1 MFDQASD
8 VPRVNDSS
16 LVKLNIDIWRTWISD
31 PMPGIV
37 LMYLLMLSRRL
48 VPNVYVFTKMSLS

>member
-8 VPRVNDSS
+8 VPLVNDSS

-31 PMPGIV
+31 PMPGIG
-37 LMYLLMLSRRL
+37 LRSLLMLPRRL
-48 VPNVYVFTKMSLS
+48 VPNVYVFTKMSFS